1 MRTAIMKRMSLLA
14 AVTPVLIGA
23 LAIAQEAGE
32 PIPFAKLVSFLPE
45 KVSSFIADKADG
57 STTAAM
63 GFKLTTV
70 SRTYH
75 QGEEGSDKT
84 ISLRITD
91 GTGNQ
96 FFAAAHA
103 VAPEFSHQSID
114 GYEKGFKLDG
124 YPALEKYDN
133 HEQVGSLT
141 VFVSNRFLIEIE
153 TSGLDSKTLQEWWK
167 KLDIEKLEGMKAS

>member
-1 MRTAIMKRMSLLA
+1 MRRTSLLA
-14 AVTPVLIGA
+14 AVAAVLMGA

-32 PIPFAKLVSFLPE
+32 PIPFEKLVPFLPD
-45 KVSSFIADKADG
+45 KVGDFVADRADG

-63 GFKLTTV
+63 GFRVTTV

-75 QGEEGSDKT
+75 QGEKGSDKT
-84 ISLRITD
+84 VRVRITD

-103 VAPEFSHQSID
+103 AAPEFGHQSTD

-133 HEQVGSLT
+133 HEQDGSLT

-167 KLDIEKLEGMKAS
+167 KLDIEKLEAMKAS